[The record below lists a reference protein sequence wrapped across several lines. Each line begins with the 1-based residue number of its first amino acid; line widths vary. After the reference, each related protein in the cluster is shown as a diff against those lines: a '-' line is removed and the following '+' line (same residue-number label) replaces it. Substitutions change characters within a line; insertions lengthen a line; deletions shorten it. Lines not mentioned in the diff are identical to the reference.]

1 LGVGDL
7 DRRLNVS
14 KLAFGFVGFL
24 VMAVLAPVALM
35 TGAGPALAVSPV
47 ACTITGQV
55 SALSAAQS
63 RVVETIAGR
72 AELTG
77 DPQAAVALGI
87 DVSLAL
93 TNLVNL
99 APTNNVVGIFAFD
112 PNGQWGPV
120 ADLSSASE
128 DTVLFMAALEATPG
142 WSTHAVPA
150 EASSIMTAYGV
161 AVPATPR
168 VFNAVLKKATSITKN
183 VLAMVSAQDA
193 CGAAQTL
200 TLTGVG
206 RGTLPAG
213 YSIPASATAPES
225 EAVAAA
231 ISQIGDRYVWGG
243 ASPTTGFDC
252 SGLTMWAWGVASPPV
267 KLDHYTVSQWEET
280 VPLPSLAG
288 ASPGDLVLVPG
299 SDGTLEPANPQHVGM
314 YVGDVNGVPWVV
326 AAADAQLGVIAQS
339 YASFVAGGLIAVGHI
354 TTTGAT
360 S

>member
-1 LGVGDL
+1 LGVGDF
-7 DRRLNVS
+7 DRCLAVS
-14 KLAFGFVGFL
+14 KLAFGFVGL
-24 VMAVLAPVALM
+24 LLMAVLAPVALM
-35 TGAGPALAVSPV
+35 TSAGPALAVSPL

-55 SALSAAQS
+55 GTLSAAQS

-77 DPQAAVALGI
+77 DPQAAVALGV

-99 APTNNVVGIFAFD
+99 APTRNVVGIFAFD

-120 ADLSSASE
+120 AELSSAGE
-128 DTVLFMAALEATPG
+128 DTVLFMAALEATPE
-142 WSTHAVPA
+142 WSVGAVPA
-150 EASSIMTAYGV
+150 EASSIMTTNGV
-161 AVPATPR
+161 RVPATPR
-168 VFNAVLKKATSITKN
+168 VFQTVLKRSTSIAKD

-193 CGAAQTL
+193 CGAAQTS

-206 RGTLPAG
+206 AGTLPAN
-213 YSIPASATAPES
+213 YSIPASATAQES

-231 ISQIGDRYVWGG
+231 IAQIGDRYVWGG

-252 SGLTMWAWGVASPPV
+252 SGLTMWAWKEASPPV
-267 KLDHYTVSQWEET
+267 TLDHYTVSQWEET
-280 VPLPSLAG
+280 APLPSLVD

-299 SDGTLEPANPQHVGM
+299 SDGTLNPANPQHVGM
-314 YVGDVNGVPWVV
+314 YIGNVNGAPWVV
-326 AAADAQLGVIAQS
+326 AAADAQLGVIAQT
-339 YASFVAGGLIAVGHI
+339 YASFIAGGLIAVGHI
-354 TTTGAT
+354 TTNAP